1 MRKIFSGDEKLEA
14 VKRRLEGKESIS
26 QIAESI
32 GTVKQT
38 VDRWIMKYES
48 MGAEAFSQS
57 NRKYSLELKTEAVEY
72 YLYGQASQRDTCK
85 KFKINSQTQL
95 QRWIVWYNEGSLKAS
110 PGGKTAMARTKAKGR
125 KTTFEERISIVED
138 HIRSGMSYA
147 ETAEKYHVSYQQV
160 YQWVQKYNTQGIDG
174 LKDKRG
180 RTKPEEEM
188 TELEKLKAENR
199 MLKAKLERKEL
210 ENLFLKK
217 LDEIER
223 RRS

>member
-1 MRKIFSGDEKLEA
+1 MKRFSAEEKIAAVQRYLNGYESNEKISESLGIHWSTFSGWLM
-14 VKRRLEGKESIS
+14 
-26 QIAESI
+26 Q
-32 GTVKQT
+32 
-38 VDRWIMKYES
+38 YES
-48 MGAEAFSQS
+48 MGSESFYQIH
-57 NRKYSLELKTEAVEY
+57 NRKYSLEKKTKAVEY
-72 YLYGQASQRDTCK
+72 YLAGNGSIMDTCK
-85 KFKINSQTQL
+85 EFQIKSTRQL
-95 QRWIVWYNEGSLKAS
+95 RNWILLYNGHKLKAS
-110 PGGKTAMARTKAKGR
+110 PGGNTTMIRTKGR
-125 KTTFEERISIVED
+125 KTTLEERISIVED

-217 LDEIER
+217 MDEIER

>member
-1 MRKIFSGDEKLEA
+1 M
-14 VKRRLEGKESIS
+14 
-26 QIAESI
+26 
-32 GTVKQT
+32 T
-38 VDRWIMKYES
+38 
-48 MGAEAFSQS
+48 
-57 NRKYSLELKTEAVEY
+57 
-72 YLYGQASQRDTCK
+72 
-85 KFKINSQTQL
+85 
-95 QRWIVWYNEGSLKAS
+95 
-110 PGGKTAMARTKAKGR
+110 RTKGR

>member
-1 MRKIFSGDEKLEA
+1 MRKYFSVGEKLEA
-14 VKRRLEGKESIS
+14 VKRRLDGGESVG
-26 QIAESI
+26 QIARSI
-32 GTVKQT
+32 GANKQT

-48 MGAEAFSQS
+48 MGEEAFDQKW
-57 NRKYSLELKTEAVEY
+57 NKKYSLELKTEAVEY
-72 YLYGQASQRDTCK
+72 YLDGKASLMNTCK
-85 KFKINSQTQL
+85 KFKINTPTQL
-95 QRWIVWYNEGSLKAS
+95 RRWIMWYNDGSLKAS
-110 PGGKTAMARTKAKGR
+110 PGGRTIMVSAKGR

-138 HIRSGMSYA
+138 HIKSGMSFA

-160 YQWVQKYNTQGIDG
+160 YSWVKKYQANGVDG

-199 MLKAKLERKEL
+199 MLKAELERKEL